1 MLRDVD
7 LNLRKRPELSVANYT
22 GGPGLVRDEVWEGVV
37 FNMEGVSRMQ
47 WSRKEDVK
55 AVGMGERYLEWLLV
69 GMRRLH
75 EALSRIWNRQAP
87 PPEVPKSERYTD
99 QW

>member
-22 GGPGLVRDEVWEGVV
+22 GGARLVRDQVSEGVV
-37 FNMEGVSRMQ
+37 FNVQGASRMQ
-47 WSRKEDVK
+47 WNWEKDVK
-55 AVGMGERYLEWLLV
+55 AVGMGERYLVWLLA
-69 GMRRLH
+69 GMKRLH
-75 EALSRIWNRQAP
+75 EAFGRFWNRQAP
-87 PPEVPKSERYTD
+87 PPEVPQSERFTD